1 MHNVLYMCL
10 DTYIWIQRRKIGM
23 RTFFCVYDLL
33 FVKSWDTRFSDH
45 SVLDFHVDASATYL
59 VGLCPGHRRLL
70 QHGGIPAGMA
80 TRGKIYKNADL
91 SAFLYLCLNKSS
103 CWDVTTGTGMPE
115 NMAKNVAR
123 FYNDRKKRWQFT
135 KNLGLSICNRNDM

>member
-1 MHNVLYMCL
+1 
-10 DTYIWIQRRKIGM
+10 
-23 RTFFCVYDLL
+23 VYDLL

-103 CWDVTTGTGMPE
+103 CLAEVGCHDWDWD
-115 NMAKNVAR
+115 AR
-123 FYNDRKKRWQFT
+123 KYGKKRR
-135 KNLGLSICNRNDM
+135 KVL